1 MPARSPMIVSI
12 VCVGL
17 VAASFALPG
26 ARSHGDG
33 DWTIAGF
40 QGERAAVQPEVAPG
54 RPVIGAPATAS
65 SSVMDFIPSWQ
76 TIDAAFDGVGFSV
89 AVLVE
94 AANAQS
100 GGQFRAERSNDAGFR
115 LSPLPEPRFSQVVM
129 DPVNGAMFDG
139 TGPAGADVVLWR
151 KGRALGR
158 AKVLPDGKWS
168 VRIDEPFV
176 SGDHSVTL
184 GVETN
189 QGRQQVFGQEVRIS
203 IPRNFRDGGAVTID
217 VPEPR
222 VEERATTRSLEPG
235 SSAYAEALRR
245 RAEELATAANRRFD
259 QVVPSSEPVI
269 IDPDLQT
276 KRVARQTGQTGQA
289 DDGAP
294 ETNRGN
300 IPMPE
305 RRSDRDIEIAVKSS
319 GPDGA
324 RDGDGDGN
332 GGSVLAPVLDWL
344 ERSAREYQNVIV
356 PGLSDPPKPP
366 DDLRAGRI
374 PQTPDRK
381 PPDPKSIESVRRD
394 VDDARRARLEEQ
406 ELLDREAA
414 ELRRRRAAELRASDA
429 QAEAIARADAEREA
443 AERAEAERMRQRSL
457 VTAEDAARKQAGSA
471 EVLQPGTLAAQQAS
485 EEQRRLDAE
494 AEALRLRRQD
504 EAVRLSEE
512 QRRRALDAQVA
523 RLEAERARNLAERE
537 QARRDALEA
546 REREIQEQR
555 RAQAERQRQALID
568 ERERARVDALRIA
581 ADQRREATLNAK
593 LRRAREV
600 ARLDDAYRASLE
612 AVSAVDDPVEPVP
625 APPRNADV
633 AVLLP
638 ERRPNLPAVTVQRNG
653 LARDDRIVPRVAV
666 SPPLPDRDETKR
678 PVRIDVTRL
687 VVPEENTRRRLSV
700 RTVYEQGSALRGPV
714 DDDDRNDRR
723 YAENRQS
730 VREPRTRYRAV
741 NKSRSNSC
749 QGRAGK
755 KVRLGGTYI
764 VAPGDTLWAISRR
777 HYKLGRRY
785 PIIYRANRKKI
796 DDPDLIYPCQRLY
809 LPKR

>member
-26 ARSHGDG
+26 ARSHGDDG
-33 DWTIAGF
+33 WTIAGF
-40 QGERAAVQPEVAPG
+40 QGERVVVKPDVSQE
-54 RPVIGAPATAS
+54 RPVIDAPAAAS
-65 SSVMDFIPSWQ
+65 SSVMDFVPSWQ
-76 TIDAAFDGVGFSV
+76 TIDAALEGVGFSV
-89 AVLVE
+89 AVLVD

-100 GGQFRAERSNDAGFR
+100 SGQFREERLNDAADR
-115 LSPLPEPRFSQVVM
+115 LSTLTEPRFSRVVM

-139 TGPAGADVVLWR
+139 TGPAGADIVLWR

-158 AKVLPDGKWS
+158 AKVLPNGKWS
-168 VRIDEPFV
+168 VQIDEPFV

-184 GVETN
+184 GVESN

-203 IPRNFRDGGAVTID
+203 IPRNFRDGGAVTFD

-222 VEERATTRSLEPG
+222 VEDRAATRSLEPG

-245 RAEELATAANRRFD
+245 RAEELASAASRRFD

-269 IDPDLQT
+269 IDPDVQAR
-276 KRVARQTGQTGQA
+276 RVARQTGQTGQA

-294 ETNRGN
+294 ETTRGN

-305 RRSDRDIEIAVKSS
+305 RRSDRDIEIAGKSS
-319 GPDGA
+319 GSDRA
-324 RDGDGDGN
+324 RD

-356 PGLSDPPKPP
+356 PGLSDPPTPP
-366 DDLRAGRI
+366 DDLRADRI

-381 PPDPKSIESVRRD
+381 PIESVRRD
-394 VDDARRARLEEQ
+394 VEDARRARLEEQ

-429 QAEAIARADAEREA
+429 EAEAIARADAEREA

-457 VTAEDAARKQAGSA
+457 VTVEDAARKQAETA
-471 EVLQPGTLAAQQAS
+471 EVLQPGTLAAQEAL

-537 QARRDALEA
+537 QARRDELEA

-555 RAQAERQRQALID
+555 RAQEERQRQALID
-568 ERERARVDALRIA
+568 ERERARVDALQIA

-612 AVSAVDDPVEPVP
+612 AVSAVDEPEEP
-625 APPRNADV
+625 IPEPPQSVDV

-638 ERRPNLPAVTVQRNG
+638 ERRPNLPAVIEQRNG
-653 LARDDRIVPRVAV
+653 LARDDRNEPRVAV

-687 VVPEENTRRRLSV
+687 VIPEENTQRRLAV

-714 DDDDRNDRR
+714 DDDDRNDGR

-809 LPKR
+809 LPNR